1 MRPIWGF
8 TISALGL
15 VILYIVLTGANQRNG
30 AAPQLVGSAFNQFN
44 SLIAQLQG
52 RRVAVGV

>member
-8 TISALGL
+8 AISALGL

-30 AAPQLVGSAFNQFN
+30 AAPMLANSAFGQFN
-44 SLIAQLQG
+44 ALIAQLQG
-52 RRVAVGV
+52 RRSGVVA